1 MNINFT
7 LIAQAIAF
15 AVLIWFTVK
24 FVWPPLLK
32 AIEARQKEIA
42 DGLAAAADGRNAL
55 EVAAKK
61 SEVTLTEAKQK
72 ASEIIAQ
79 AEKRGTQIIE
89 EAKGNAKV
97 EGDRIIAGAKAE
109 IDQEVNR
116 AKEGLRA
123 QVSSLAVAGAEK
135 ILNLFPPDTHQP
147 RLSSS
152 VIEAILAVTSVTRD
166 LSEEDILH
174 NLQKTEIRPQMLL
187 RNDPHTH
194 NDRFAFIIHPLS
206 KTQIAQIPGFDFLKK
221 SPLLD
226 FAETVASKVPG
237 YHYCKITG
245 IRSEHNGKEISGDLY
260 LLPSTPKM
268 LLKQPA
274 EKVYDSLTNIC
285 EMAYKR
291 GA

>member
-42 DGLAAAADGRNAL
+42 DGLAAAQEGRSAL

-109 IDQEVNR
+109 IEQEVNR

-123 QVSSLAVAGAEK
+123 QVSTLAIAGAEK
-135 ILNLFPPDTHQP
+135 ILRKEIDAKAH
-147 RLSSS
+147 
-152 VIEAILAVTSVTRD
+152 
-166 LSEEDILH
+166 SEL
-174 NLQKTEIRPQMLL
+174 
-187 RNDPHTH
+187 
-194 NDRFAFIIHPLS
+194 LS
-206 KTQIAQIPGFDFLKK
+206 KLA
-221 SPLLD
+221 
-226 FAETVASKVPG
+226 AE
-237 YHYCKITG
+237 
-245 IRSEHNGKEISGDLY
+245 L
-260 LLPSTPKM
+260 
-268 LLKQPA
+268 
-274 EKVYDSLTNIC
+274 
-285 EMAYKR
+285 
-291 GA
+291 